1 MTITSPAPLIVH
13 HKAALDGST
22 PPNSLAGVEAC
33 LGAGAAFIEVDI
45 TALAGEDYLLVH
57 DDDLSHETTGTGSVA
72 ATRPGDVRDLRL
84 RKRDGTATEHPPAL
98 LSEVVRAMVALPGH
112 TRLQLDFKN
121 VIPFADDEPL
131 DRLISLIAP
140 LEDRVIVST
149 GADWQLRRLRK
160 RAPWLDLGFDVHF
173 VIDWRPD
180 GAPVD
185 PRIPPYRKGAYG
197 YWDDHPLATQ
207 RFYPAPAYLAERCE
221 MMVSLVPGLST
232 FYIDHRLLAQS
243 LDDGFNWA
251 AALHDYGL
259 KLDAWTLDTDNP
271 TAVAHA
277 QRLLAAGVDQFT
289 TNTPAALRDL
299 LHPTAQPS
307 AGVP

>member
-98 LSEVVRAMVALPGH
+98 LSEVVRTMVALPGR

-140 LEDRVIVST
+140 R
-149 GADWQLRRLRK
+149 
-160 RAPWLDLGFDVHF
+160 
-173 VIDWRPD
+173 
-180 GAPVD
+180 
-185 PRIPPYRKGAYG
+185 
-197 YWDDHPLATQ
+197 
-207 RFYPAPAYLAERCE
+207 
-221 MMVSLVPGLST
+221 
-232 FYIDHRLLAQS
+232 
-243 LDDGFNWA
+243 
-251 AALHDYGL
+251 AALFLTGDRDGGSPVEGIRTIESAVRTVYRLHEASERFESVVYPGVGHAYTEDMWERML
-259 KLDAWTLDTDNP
+259 SWMTRHLNP
-271 TAVAHA
+271 
-277 QRLLAAGVDQFT
+277 
-289 TNTPAALRDL
+289 
-299 LHPTAQPS
+299 
-307 AGVP
+307 